1 MEYLAILLVFF
12 LLNVVILVLGLK
24 KKRIML
30 LFLSLWFIVG
40 LLDCH
45 FLRFLLFKYT
55 LSRQKHG
62 KLATNLR
69 NKRGCFS
76 HYTRRIGHIC

>member
-30 LFLSLWFIVG
+30 LFSVTLWFIVG
-40 LLDCH
+40 LFDCH

-62 KLATNLR
+62 ELAS
-69 NKRGCFS
+69 K
-76 HYTRRIGHIC
+76 